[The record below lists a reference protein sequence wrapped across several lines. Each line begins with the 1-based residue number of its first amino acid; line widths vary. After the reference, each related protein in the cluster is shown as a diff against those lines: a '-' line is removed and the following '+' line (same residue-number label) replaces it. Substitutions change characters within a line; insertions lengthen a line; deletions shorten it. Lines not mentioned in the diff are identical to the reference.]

1 MTADYDVCD
10 QNLFPSQTVP
20 GTAENFAKTSHE
32 SSNRLGNH
40 FGQAVKRLESKKARN
55 PDLIVRSPT
64 TPVWHLGKVSI
75 NVRARSR
82 DPNMNRPTDA
92 DEFSRPTSISRKKS
106 DFETAIEFRN
116 ESSKSRRFS
125 VSSGV
130 VHTIKSRYNEPY
142 GLHIIIEFFQIPI
155 SGNVLPYHYDEM
167 SL

>member
-82 DPNMNRPTDA
+82 DPNMTRRTGG
-92 DEFSRPTSISRKKS
+92 DESSRPTSISRRNRIS
-106 DFETAIEFRN
+106 TPPSNFGTNRQNRVDFPFRV
-116 ESSKSRRFS
+116 
-125 VSSGV
+125 VSYIQSNLV
-130 VHTIKSRYNEPY
+130 IMNLMDFT
-142 GLHIIIEFFQIPI
+142 L
-155 SGNVLPYHYDEM
+155 
-167 SL
+167 